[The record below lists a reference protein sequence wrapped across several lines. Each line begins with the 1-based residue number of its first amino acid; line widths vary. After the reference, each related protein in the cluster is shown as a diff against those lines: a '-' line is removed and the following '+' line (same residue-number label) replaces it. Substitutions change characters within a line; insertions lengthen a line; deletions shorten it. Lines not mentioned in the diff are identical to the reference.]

1 MTGNK
6 DGFACGDLGRR
17 GADARREAWRVLRDT
32 PIAALLI
39 VSFVLATF
47 CVPHF
52 FTTYNLRNYLLQSA
66 DLLIVSCGLTFVVLN
81 GGIDFSVT
89 SILTLGSVAGAYV
102 MALSPLAATPA
113 LSIPVAILVMLG
125 IGLLVGV
132 VNGLSVTRLRMPS
145 FVATLATQ
153 LIVLGLA
160 VQFTSMVSD
169 TSSIAGLPEAFFVLG
184 GEGKYFC
191 VPILIAFAVWL
202 FSHWLLKRTL
212 FGRRVYAIGVNPTAS
227 RISGVPVKQTI
238 VLLLVI
244 SGLCAGLAS
253 VVATAR
259 NQVGM
264 ASLGDKM
271 FLTTIASVIVGG
283 TSTAGGFGGVGKTL
297 LGVLFITLINNTMNL
312 LGVGWYTTMIVLGA
326 MIVASAM
333 SSYVLS
339 NRRNR
344 T

>member
-1 MTGNK
+1 MTNLNSI
-6 DGFACGDLGRR
+6 FRR
-17 GADARREAWRVLRDT
+17 KVWPVFREM
-32 PIAALLI
+32 PILPLLI
-39 VSFVLATF
+39 VSFIAAFLFVPCF
-47 CVPHF
+47 C
-52 FTTYNLRNYLLQSA
+52 TLGNLRNYLLQSS
-66 DLLIVSCGLTFVVLN
+66 DLLIISCGLTFVVLN

-89 SILTLGSVAGAYV
+89 SVLSLGSVVGAYI
-102 MALSPLAATPA
+102 MAKSPLAATPA
-113 LSIPVAILVMLG
+113 CSIPVAIVVMMG

-132 VNGLSVTRLRMPS
+132 VNGLSVTRLKMPS

-160 VQFTSMVSD
+160 VQFASMVSD

-184 GEGKYFC
+184 GEGKFFF

-202 FSHWLLKRTL
+202 FSHWLLKYTL
-212 FGRRVYAIGVNPTAS
+212 FGKQVYAIGVNPKVS
-227 RISGVPVKQTI
+227 FISGIPVKRTI
-238 VLLLVI
+238 VLLMVI

-253 VVATAR
+253 VIATAR

-283 TSTAGGFGGVGKTL
+283 TSTAGGVGGVGKTL

-312 LGVGWYTTMIVLGA
+312 LGVGWYTIMIVLGA
-326 MIVASAM
+326 LIAASAM
-333 SSYVLS
+333 SSYFL
-339 NRRNR
+339 NNR
-344 T
+344 TNRV